1 MTLLIALG
9 AGSHGAVAQ
18 DATPAPYDPGTDLAS
33 LSGAV
38 EVAGSATVGPIFE
51 AAAEAFAE
59 QAPDVAVNV
68 ERSSSGA
75 GLERF
80 CAGETEVATSGR
92 PINED
97 EVAACAE
104 GDAAYDEVEV
114 AFDGVVVNPAVD
126 FLSCLT
132 VEQLG
137 QLWAPDSAVTT
148 WADLDPSWP
157 DEPIAL
163 YGTGE
168 DSGTYQFFTQVVVGE
183 EGVSRDDYTV
193 TDGHPA
199 TAVGVAED
207 ENGLGFLPTRATS
220 RTRTG

>member
-1 MTLLIALG
+1 VTLLIALG

-18 DATPAPYDPGTDLAS
+18 DATPAPYDPSTDLTS

-38 EVAGSATVGPIFE
+38 EVAGSATVGPIVE
-51 AAAEAFAE
+51 AAAEAFGE

-80 CAGETEVATSGR
+80 CAGETDVATSGR

-97 EVAACAE
+97 EVTACAE
-104 GDAAYDEVEV
+104 GDVAYDEFEV
-114 AFDGVVVNPAVD
+114 AFDVVVNPAVD

-168 DSGTYQFFTQVVVGE
+168 DSGTFTQVVVDE

-199 TAVGVAED
+199 TADWVAAD
-207 ENGLGFLPTRATS
+207 ETASASSPTRATS